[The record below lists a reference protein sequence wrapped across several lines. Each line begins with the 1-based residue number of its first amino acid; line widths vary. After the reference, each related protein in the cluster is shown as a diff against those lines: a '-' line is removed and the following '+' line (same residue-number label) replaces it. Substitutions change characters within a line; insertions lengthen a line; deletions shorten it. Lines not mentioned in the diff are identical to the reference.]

1 MSDYEYHKGK
11 LKRVD
16 LSKFDNSKEKY
27 FEARCRDEF
36 EANEDRPYGMTEEE
50 IQDAYQRSV
59 EYKYRR
65 NKGPWEYLWY
75 DNTDDYE
82 GVITIGDDIWEVAD
96 IKLDDNEDVF
106 TKVSDDEYEYYT
118 SFYNGGCGL
127 GEALEYGLESAL
139 KRDKS

>member
-27 FEARCRDEF
+27 FEKRYRYEF
-36 EANEDRPYGMTEEE
+36 AANEDRPNGLTEEE
-50 IQDAYQRSV
+50 IQDAYQQSV
-59 EYKYRR
+59 ENKYRR
-65 NKGPWEYLWY
+65 RGPWEDLWNS
-75 DNTDDYE
+75 NTDDYE
-82 GVITIGDDIWEVAD
+82 GVIIMGDDIWEVAD
-96 IKLDDNEDVF
+96 IELDNNEDVF

-118 SFYNGGCGL
+118 SFYNGGCSL

-139 KRDKS
+139 KRNNK